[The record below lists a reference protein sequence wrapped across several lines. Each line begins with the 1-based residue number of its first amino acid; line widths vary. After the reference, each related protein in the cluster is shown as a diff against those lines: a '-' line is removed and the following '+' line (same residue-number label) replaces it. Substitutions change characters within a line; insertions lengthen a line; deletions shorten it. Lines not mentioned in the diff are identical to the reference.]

1 MSIGRELGVQTGAAK
16 KVEGEESLWQ
26 KAVPEVERE
35 IFVGAAEAGDEVV
48 FERADCAFGGIAAV
62 DVGRDE
68 LKIDVLRTEEVF
80 QDAGAFVVEAL

>member
-1 MSIGRELGVQTGAAK
+1 MA
-16 KVEGEESLWQ
+16 EGGPRGGEGS
-26 KAVPEVERE
+26 
-35 IFVGAAEAGDEVV
+35 FVGATEAGDEVV